1 MRPILTALSL
11 VLAMHSGATA
21 QSSLTIQQMDEQSLS
36 QALSSI
42 IFGGCVEI
50 SNIAYHGSPLAFG
63 VMTDPNGTYGIGQ
76 GLVLSTGEAG
86 QIANTASFFAS
97 SSLGQPGL
105 SLLAAQAG
113 VNSFDAA
120 VIEFDFTPLA
130 DTLFAGDFIFGSEE
144 YPSFVCT
151 NYNDMFG
158 FFVSGGPGAVE
169 PTNVALIPGTSTIVS
184 INTVNDQ
191 SCGDPTYYLSNAD
204 GQDIAFG
211 GITQLINMQYPVVPG
226 ETYHFMIA
234 ISDGGDGIY
243 DSGVIVRSQSF
254 CGNTWFQVPD
264 FDVNETE
271 PLTYQFMNH
280 STQAESYLWDFG
292 DGQFSVEE
300 NPTHTYIE
308 PGDYQVSLT
317 CTNMCFDTTRTVLL
331 QSLVTGSSDLASD
344 LIFDVRHFSDGQIAI
359 DFQGNIP
366 KATTIEVLDALG
378 RKVHEFSLGK
388 VSRWNGTVDVSALP
402 KGAYIARLTSGNRQ
416 AVVRFLR

>member
-1 MRPILTALSL
+1 MRPVVTALSL
-11 VLAMHSGATA
+11 VLLMHSGTKA

-50 SNIAYHGSPLAFG
+50 SNITFQGAPAAFG
-63 VMTDPNGTYGIGQ
+63 VMSDPNATYGIGQ
-76 GLVLSTGEAG
+76 GLVLSTGNAG
-86 QIANTASFFAS
+86 HIANSASFFAS
-97 SSLGQPGL
+97 SNLGQPGHP
-105 SLLAAQAG
+105 LLEAQAG
-113 VNSFDAA
+113 ITSYDAA

-144 YPSFVCT
+144 YPNFVCM
-151 NYNDMFG
+151 NFNDMFG
-158 FFVSGGPGAVE
+158 FFVSGGPDEVE
-169 PTNVALIPGTSTIVS
+169 PTNVALIPGSSTIIS
-184 INTVNDQ
+184 INSVNDQ
-191 SCGDPTYYLSNAD
+191 GCGDPTYYLSNVG

-211 GITQLINMQYPVVPG
+211 GITQLINMQYPVIPG

-264 FDVNETE
+264 FDVNELE
-271 PLTYQFMNH
+271 PLSFQFMNL

-292 DGQFSVEE
+292 DGQFSIEE
-300 NPTHTYIE
+300 NPTHTYAE
-308 PGDYQVSLT
+308 EGDYQVSLT
-317 CTNMCFDTTRTVLL
+317 CTNMCFDTTKTVLL
-331 QSLVTGSSDLASD
+331 GSLVTGSSDLVNE
-344 LIFDVRHFSDGQIAI
+344 LRFDVRHFSEGQIAV
-359 DFQGNIP
+359 DFQGNMP
-366 KATTIEVLDALG
+366 KPTAIEVLDALG
-378 RKVHEFSLGK
+378 RKVHGFSLGK
-388 VSRWNGTVDVSALP
+388 VSRWNGTVDVSTLP